1 MGLAQFAHFTQ
12 SARHNSKDSH
22 TMGKPKSTRHSSLF
36 FTPCTERTRER
47 KLIQREYLADEQT
60 SVHNLL
66 KMEQDHHNDRIHAD
80 TTTIVK
86 TLRKQAPPP
95 GLDAFLLEYD
105 LSTHEGIILMCIAEA
120 LLRIPDPATIDKLIR
135 DKLSSGNWNK
145 HIEHSESL
153 LVNAS
158 TWGLLLTGKIVHLNQ
173 EGTSISNWL
182 QRIVAK
188 SGEPIIRS
196 AMKQAMA
203 ILGSQFVMGQT
214 INAALKRSQ
223 QKASQHIFYS
233 FDMLG
238 EAAMTAKDANDFF
251 SAYKH
256 AIEQLANHSKQKDL
270 YAKDSISVKLSALH
284 PRYQLSQQSRVH
296 TELRSRLFELALLA
310 KKHQLC
316 ITIDAEES
324 ERLELSLDLFE
335 SVYMDPKLDGWSG
348 LGLAVQAYQKRAHA
362 VINWLIHLSKQK
374 GKRIP
379 IRLVKG
385 AYWDSE
391 IKRSQELGLMGYP
404 VFTRKHHTDLSY
416 LVCART
422 LLAHQKYI
430 YPQFATHNAYTI
442 AYILNHANDSA
453 SFEFQRLH
461 GMGETLY
468 QTVIEH
474 FKDRTVHCR
483 VYAPVGGHKELLP
496 YLVRRLLENG
506 ANTSF
511 INRIQDKNIPISRVV
526 RNPIEQTHRY
536 KASPHPNIPLPRQL
550 FSPARVNST
559 GYNLHDENVL
569 TEFAMHFKQLD
580 QKKWDAQAIVGN
592 AHINKNPTQTQVI
605 HAPYDRNKIIGQVS
619 FSDKNDIELAI
630 STASLAQ
637 REWGRTA
644 VTHRCTLLNRYADL
658 LEKEFQHCVSLLIL
672 EAGKTLSDAVAE
684 TREAI
689 DFCRYYA
696 HQAKLSLAK
705 PQTLRGPTGERNLL
719 SLSGRGPFLC
729 ISPWNFPLAIFS
741 GQISAAL
748 ICGNSVL
755 AKPARQTPL
764 IAAFAIDLAHQAG
777 IPRTVLQFLPG
788 EGHIIGEALIRDER
802 IKGVAFTGSTE
813 TAHTIHKIIA
823 GRNGGIIPFIAE
835 TGGQNTMIVDS
846 SALLEQVVSD
856 VINSAF
862 NSAGQRC
869 SALRV
874 LYLQEDI
881 ADKVINLLKGATAE
895 LRVGDPRFYATD
907 IGPVIDDNARKKL
920 LAHISLMQQQAKPI
934 FSLPL
939 PASCHTGCYVP
950 PCAFEIN
957 HINELKEEVFGP
969 ILHIIRYRANDL
981 NVVISDINNTGYGL
995 TLGIHSR
1002 IESTVEKIIAQTHI
1016 GNIYVN
1022 RNMVGAVVGVQPF
1035 GGEGL
1040 SGTGPKAG
1048 GPYYLQRFCS
1058 EHTVTINTTAI
1069 GGNASLLALDDEP

>member
-1 MGLAQFAHFTQ
+1 
-12 SARHNSKDSH
+12 
-22 TMGKPKSTRHSSLF
+22 MGKFKNTSHDDLF
-36 FTPCTERTRER
+36 FTPFTERTRKR
-47 KLIQREYLADEQT
+47 KRMHNEYLANEQKT
-60 SVHNLL
+60 VHQLL
-66 KMEQDHHNDRIHAD
+66 EFIQGTHDNHDKIHAD
-80 TTTIVK
+80 ATTIIE
-86 TLRKQAPPP
+86 TLRHQTPPP

-120 LLRIPDPATIDKLIR
+120 LLRIPDPATVDKLIR
-135 DKLSSGNWNK
+135 DKLTSGDWNK

-158 TWGLLLTGKIVHLNQ
+158 TWGLLLTGKIIHLDQ
-173 EGTSISNWL
+173 EGTNISNGL
-182 QRIVAK
+182 KRIVAK
-188 SGEPIIRS
+188 SSEPIIRS

-203 ILGSQFVMGQT
+203 ILGSQFVMGRT
-214 INAALKRSQ
+214 IDTALGRTQ
-223 QKASQHIFYS
+223 QNKNPRTLYS

-238 EAAMTAKDANDFF
+238 EAAMTAKDADQFF
-251 SAYKH
+251 KAYKH
-256 AIEQLANHSKQKDL
+256 AIEQLANHSKQEDL
-270 YAKDSISVKLSALH
+270 YARDSISVKLSALH
-284 PRYQLSQQSRVH
+284 PRYQLSQQSRVL

-335 SVYMDPKLDGWSG
+335 SVYMDPALAGWSG

-362 VINWLIHLSKQK
+362 VINWLIHLSKQN

-379 IRLVKG
+379 VRLVKG

-391 IKRSQELGLMGYP
+391 IKRSQELGLIDYP

-416 LVCART
+416 QVCAHT
-422 LLAHQKYI
+422 LLAHREYI

-442 AYILNHANDSA
+442 AYILNHTNDAS

-461 GMGETLY
+461 GMGDALY
-468 QTVIEH
+468 RAVIEH
-474 FKDRTVHCR
+474 FKDQTVNCR
-483 VYAPVGGHKELLP
+483 IYAPVGGHKELLP

-511 INRIQDKNIPISRVV
+511 INQIQDKKIPIKKVIRDPV
-526 RNPIEQTHRY
+526 EQTLHY

-550 FSPARVNST
+550 FAPTRLNSP
-559 GYNLHDENVL
+559 GYHLHDENTL
-569 TEFAMHFKQLD
+569 TEFAMYLKQLD
-580 QKKWDAQAIVGN
+580 QKEWVAQPIIGN
-592 AHINKNPTQTQVI
+592 TNINKNPTQAQMI

-619 FSDKNDIELAI
+619 FADKNEIALAI
-630 STASLAQ
+630 DTASLAQ
-637 REWGRTA
+637 QGWAQTKVA
-644 VTHRCTLLNRYADL
+644 YRCTLLDQYADL
-658 LEKEFQHCVSLLIL
+658 LEKEFQHCLALLML
-672 EAGKTLSDAVAE
+672 EAGKTLADAVAE
-684 TREAI
+684 VREAI

-696 HQAKLSLAK
+696 YQAKLSLSQ
-705 PQTLRGPTGERNLL
+705 PQKLKGPTGERNLL

-729 ISPWNFPLAIFS
+729 ISPWNFPLAIFL

-748 ICGNSVL
+748 VCGNTVL

-777 IPRTVLQFLPG
+777 IPKTVLQCLPG
-788 EGHIIGEALIRDER
+788 EGHIIGETLIRDER
-802 IKGVAFTGSTE
+802 IKGVAFTGSTD
-813 TAHTIHKIIA
+813 TAHTIHKTIA
-823 GRNGGIIPFIAE
+823 GRSGGIIPFIAE

-846 SALLEQVVSD
+846 SALPEQVVSD

-881 ADKVINLLKGATAE
+881 ADKVINLLKGAMAE
-895 LRVGDPRFYATD
+895 LQVGDPRFYATD

-920 LAHISLMQQQAKPI
+920 LAHIRLMQQQAKSI
-934 FSLPL
+934 YSIPL
-939 PASCHTGCYVP
+939 PASCDKGYYVP
-950 PCAFEIN
+950 PSVFEIS